1 MDPKSKEYL
10 DKILEK
16 NLEELTEDEKSFL
29 RARRSYLKRA
39 DLEEYK
45 GVLNQTSKKE
55 PVKKKNGKA

>member
-1 MDPKSKEYL
+1 VDPKSKEYL